1 MVLNVFKMD
10 AKVALHI
17 NGNGTNKSYFHLPVV
32 YEI

>member
-1 MVLNVFKMD
+1 MVLNVLKMD

-17 NGNGTNKSYFHLPVV
+17 NVYGTNKSYFYIPVV